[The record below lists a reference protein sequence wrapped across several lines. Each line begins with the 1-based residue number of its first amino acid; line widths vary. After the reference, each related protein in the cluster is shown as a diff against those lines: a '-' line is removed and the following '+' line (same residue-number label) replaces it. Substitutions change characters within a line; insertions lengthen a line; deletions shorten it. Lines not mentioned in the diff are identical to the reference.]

1 MMLPPKVIRS
11 TMAAH
16 SRGSVKVLVQPLK
29 TVVGGDGDARFLFPF
44 RQNLEEQLGAAPVE
58 FHVAELVDAEQV
70 DAAVAGDGLGELLV
84 VGGLDELVDQLGGQG
99 VADPEPGHGGLGAQG
114 DEQVGFAG
122 SAVADQAER
131 EAFLHPVA
139 GGEGVDDGGVDVRV
153 GVEVEAAQGFLPGE
167 PGSLDPPFGA
177 AAGAVVAFGHQ
188 QLGEEGAVGHLLAG
202 GGLGQVGELGADGG
216 QAEHPACLLDGGVG
230 CLLGQP
236 VAWLGVHG
244 LAVPSRAVRWR
255 RSSWS

>member
-29 TVVGGDGDARFLFPF
+29 TVVGGDGDARLLFPF

-99 VADPEPGHGGLGAQG
+99 VADPEPGHGRLGAQG

-153 GVEVEAAQGFLPGE
+153 GVEVEGCAGISPG
-167 PGSLDPPFGA
+167 GT
-177 AAGAVVAFGHQ
+177 
-188 QLGEEGAVGHLLAG
+188 
-202 GGLGQVGELGADGG
+202 
-216 QAEHPACLLDGGVG
+216 
-230 CLLGQP
+230 
-236 VAWLGVHG
+236 
-244 LAVPSRAVRWR
+244 R
-255 RSSWS
+255 RP